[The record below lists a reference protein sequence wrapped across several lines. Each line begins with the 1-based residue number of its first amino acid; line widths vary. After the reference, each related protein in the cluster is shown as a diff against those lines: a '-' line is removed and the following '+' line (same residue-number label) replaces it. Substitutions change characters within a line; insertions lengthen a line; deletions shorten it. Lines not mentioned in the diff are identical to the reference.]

1 MKHKHVMA
9 AAGLMALTLI
19 AGGCGSQASGGTTS
33 ENGTETETQTSAASD
48 QAESAAS
55 EDASGTGDVGIFRFE
70 AEKANLT
77 YCKEQEDPF
86 TEPKYYLSEEG
97 ESIIKQVFGEEA
109 KAEDVIGII
118 GFSMDEINAWTPD
131 LIGSSEDAS
140 GGSYL
145 RQIDFPQNAV
155 RFELNA
161 SQSGPATLTF
171 HVASN
176 DLDYMGQTTLDI
188 ENLDDKMAITV
199 NGEMLDLS
207 GVVVKGSDSLTET
220 AWQDISFD
228 TQLNEGMNV
237 IEIYVYSHDEQ
248 YARDSFSENGIEKK
262 VTIETVCDKVPNFD
276 YLEVSAE
283 GDVTWSDEE
292 SPMAVGEGV
301 PVLESLEVT
310 VPENYTIYTCESQYV
325 LRYTVTA
332 HMDDGSTLDVTDTSV
347 FEGDLTTPGENE
359 FTLTYSRNGVTQT
372 GTFTAN
378 VVETEFA
385 FAEVPETYQDTSV
398 AEKGTVEHL
407 EYTTYEYDEEGNP
420 SEEGTNEA
428 YVYLPY
434 GYSKDQQY
442 NVLYL
447 LHGGGDT
454 AGFWLGQGEYA
465 AGGEKDSTATNFT
478 VTMLDNLIAQR
489 YCEPLI
495 VVTPTLLTSVENE
508 GVNSTTT
515 FQYELKNDLIP
526 LIESTYSTYA
536 GGDVSEENL
545 IATREHRAYDGLSMG
560 SITSFSSVLM
570 GCTDYIGY
578 VGSFSG
584 CKSDVPVIAESLNT
598 TYADYPILY
607 WYNGNGTVDMAHD
620 EHCEAY
626 KQMLELLPNK
636 LTEGENTIF
645 VDKKGQSHSYESWV
659 IDLYNTLGVFF
670 K

>member
-19 AGGCGSQASGGTTS
+19 TGGCTTSTSGGS
-33 ENGTETETQTSAASD
+33 ASD
-48 QAESAAS
+48 SGAQTAAQTQSGAS
-55 EDASGTGDVGIFRFE
+55 EEAAGDVGSFRFE
-70 AEKANLT
+70 AEEANLT

-145 RQIDFPQNAV
+145 RQIDSPQNAV

-161 SQSGPATLTF
+161 SQAGPATLTF
-171 HVASN
+171 RVASN
-176 DLDYMGQTTLDI
+176 ALDYMGQTTLDI
-188 ENLDDKMAITV
+188 ENLDEKMAITV
-199 NGEMLDLS
+199 NGQMLDLS
-207 GVVVKGSDSLTET
+207 DVVIKGSDTLTET

-228 TQLNEGMNV
+228 TQLNEGTNV

-248 YARDSFSENGIEKK
+248 YARDSFTENGIEKK

-276 YLEVSAE
+276 YLEVSA
-283 GDVTWSDEE
+283 GGTVTWSDEE
-292 SPMAVGEGV
+292 SIMAVGEGV

-332 HMDDGSTLDVTDTSV
+332 HMDDGSALDVTDTSI
-347 FEGDLTTPGENE
+347 FEGDLMTPGENE

-372 GTFTAN
+372 GSFSAN
-378 VVETEFA
+378 VVESDFA
-385 FAEVPETYQDTSV
+385 ASEVPEVYRDTNV
-398 AEKGTVEHL
+398 AQKGTVDHV

-420 SEEGTNEA
+420 LSEDTNEA

-434 GYSKDQQY
+434 GYSPDHQY

-447 LHGGGDT
+447 LHGGGDS
-454 AGFWLGQGEYA
+454 AGFWLGQGDYA
-465 AGGEKDSTATNFT
+465 AGGAKDSSATNFT
-478 VTMLDNLIAQR
+478 VTMLDNLIAQG

-495 VVTPTLLTSVENE
+495 VVTPSLMTEPENTPE
-508 GVNSTTT
+508 NAGVNGTST
-515 FQYELKNDLIP
+515 FRYELKNDLIP
-526 LIESTYSTYA
+526 MIETTYSTYA

-584 CKSDVPVIAESLNT
+584 CKSDVPAIAESLNT
-598 TYADYPILY
+598 TYADYQILY

-626 KQMLELLPNK
+626 KQMLELLPDK
-636 LTEGENTIF
+636 LTEGENTLF
-645 VDKKGQSHSYESWV
+645 ADKPGQSHSYESWV